1 MKICK
6 ILQNYQKVLTPKFK
20 RSKRFENAVQDYT
33 RALRFASD
41 RSLVADL
48 YSNRS
53 IVLNL
58 MKMKDK
64 ARLDIENAE
73 FYGYG

>member
-1 MKICK
+1 M
-6 ILQNYQKVLTPKFK
+6 LTPDIK
-20 RSKRFENAVQDYT
+20 RSKRFEKAAQDYT

-58 MKMKDK
+58 MKMKNK
-64 ARLDIENAE
+64 ARLDIINAE
-73 FYGYG
+73 SYCYG

>member
-1 MKICK
+1 M
-6 ILQNYQKVLTPKFK
+6 LTPEIK
-20 RSKRFENAVQDYT
+20 RSKRFEKAAQDYT

-58 MKMKDK
+58 MKLKIK
-64 ARLDIENAE
+64 ARLDIINAE
-73 FYGYG
+73 SYGYG